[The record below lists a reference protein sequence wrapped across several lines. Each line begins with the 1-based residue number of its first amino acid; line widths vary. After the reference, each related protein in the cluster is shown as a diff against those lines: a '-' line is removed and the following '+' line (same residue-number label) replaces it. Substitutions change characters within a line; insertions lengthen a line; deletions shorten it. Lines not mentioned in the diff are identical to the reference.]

1 MQGIPTNEIIY
12 QATVEGQLED
22 ATLTTPGDLT
32 FDYEE
37 ATQEIE
43 NWLQDIE
50 EDASVVVL
58 G

>member
-1 MQGIPTNEIIY
+1 MMQGIPTNEIIY

-37 ATQEIE
+37 ATQEI
-43 NWLQDIE
+43 
-50 EDASVVVL
+50 
-58 G
+58 